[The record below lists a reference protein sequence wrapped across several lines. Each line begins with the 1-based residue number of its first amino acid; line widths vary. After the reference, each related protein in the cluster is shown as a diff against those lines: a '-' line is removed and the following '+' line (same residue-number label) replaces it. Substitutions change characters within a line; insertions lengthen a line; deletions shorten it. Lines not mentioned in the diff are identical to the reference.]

1 MKTIFTTIKV
11 VLLFIF
17 GSNINSFAQEILPF
31 PEKKSKSKAGV
42 SMQNSTYI
50 KSTPEKHLKKDAPNI
65 LIILIDDIGGGTTTT
80 FGGEINTPNLTR
92 VADMGV
98 SYNRFHTTAMCS
110 PTRASILTGRNHT
123 KVGSGQVAEFAN
135 NWDGYSSII
144 PKESAAMAEVLKDY
158 GYNTSAFGKWHNTP
172 VDETSSVG
180 PFNHWP
186 NAYGFDYFY
195 GFLGGEANQY
205 EPHLVR
211 NNTYVEHPKT
221 SSGHD
226 YYHLTEDLTDDAIK
240 WLRDQQS
247 FAPDKPFFM
256 YWSPG
261 AVHGP
266 HHVTREWSKKYEGKF
281 DDGWDNYRKR
291 VFKRQKEMGWIP
303 GNSVLTERDSTMQGW
318 DDIPDDQREFQS
330 QLMEVF
336 AGFTEHTDYNV
347 GRIIDELEAQ
357 GELDNTLIFYIWGD
371 NGSSSEGQKGTI
383 SELLS
388 LNGIKSNVEDHI
400 KALDELGGLEVL
412 GTDKVH
418 NMYHAGWAWA
428 GSTPYKGTKLTASYL
443 GGTRNPMVVAWPK
456 AIKHDSIPHAQFHHV
471 NDIVPTVYDVVGIEA
486 PQVVNGV
493 TQTEIDG
500 VSMAYSF
507 NDAKAEGT
515 LKTQFFDIM
524 GSRSIYSD
532 GWIACTFG
540 PRIPWVQGFPAGIE
554 NWRPENDKW
563 ELYNINEDWT
573 ESNDLAAEYPEK
585 LEELKE
591 LFLVEATKYDDL
603 PIGGGLWSVIYHPED
618 LPRTPYNEW
627 HFTGRMERMP
637 EGIAPKLGR
646 ASNTV
651 EMEVEMPKNANGVL
665 YALGDFS
672 GGLTCFM
679 KNGYLYYEYNLFEIK
694 RFRFKSAQKI
704 KPGKVKLEVISTMTA
719 RKGNAPL
726 DVVIKINGEV
736 VTKGQV
742 PTTAPVGF
750 TGNDCLD
757 LGTDLGSPVSTMYYD
772 KAPYKFNGEI
782 IKTKIFYTK

>member
-42 SMQNSTYI
+42 SIKTSTYL
-50 KSTPEKHLKKDAPNI
+50 KSSKEEHLKKDAPNI

-144 PKESAAMAEVLKDY
+144 PKESATMAEVLKDY

-172 VDETSSVG
+172 VNETSSVG

-205 EPHLVR
+205 EPNLVR
-211 NNTYVEHPKT
+211 NNTYVEHPET

-240 WLRDQQS
+240 WLRDQKS
-247 FAPDKPFFM
+247 FSPDKPFFM

-281 DDGWDNYRKR
+281 DDGWDNYRER
-291 VFKRQKEMGWIP
+291 VFKRQKDMGWIP
-303 GNSVLTERDSTMQGW
+303 GNSVLTGRDSTMQGW

-357 GELDNTLIFYIWGD
+357 GELENTLIFYIWGD

-388 LNGIKSNVEDHI
+388 LNGIESNIDDHI

-428 GSTPYKGTKLTASYL
+428 GSTPYKGTKLTASYF

-456 AIKHDSIPHAQFHHV
+456 KINHDSIPHTQFHHV

-486 PQVVNGV
+486 PQEVNGV

-507 NDAKAEGT
+507 NDAEAEGT

-532 GWIACTFG
+532 GWVACTFG
-540 PRIPWVQGFPAGIE
+540 PRIPWVQGVPPNIKSWE
-554 NWRPENDKW
+554 PEYDRW

-573 ESNDLAAEYPEK
+573 ESQDLSEKYPEK

-603 PIGGGLWSVIYHPED
+603 PIGGGLWSIIYHPED
-618 LPRTPYNEW
+618 MPRTPYNEW
-627 HFTGRMERMP
+627 NFTGRMIRMP
-637 EGIAPKLGR
+637 EGIAPRLGTM
-646 ASNTV
+646 SNTV
-651 EMEVEMPKNANGVL
+651 EMDLEIPRNSNGTI
-665 YALGDFS
+665 YSLGDFS
-672 GGLTCFM
+672 GGLTCFI

-694 RFRFKSAQKI
+694 RFRFKSEQ
-704 KPGKVKLEVISTMTA
+704 KVKMGNVKMEVISTMTSMQPKA
-719 RKGNAPL
+719 AM
-726 DVVIKINGEV
+726 DVVIKIDGEV
-736 VTKGQV
+736 VVKGQV
-742 PTTAPVGF
+742 PITAPVGF
-750 TGNDCLD
+750 TANDCLD

-782 IKTKIFYTK
+782 IKTKIYYTK